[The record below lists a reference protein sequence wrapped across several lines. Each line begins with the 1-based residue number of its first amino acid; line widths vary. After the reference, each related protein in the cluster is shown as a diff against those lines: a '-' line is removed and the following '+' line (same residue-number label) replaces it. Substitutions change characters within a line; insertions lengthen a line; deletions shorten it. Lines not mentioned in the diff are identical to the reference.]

1 MIKWPITYVDFDGNE
16 QTEEH
21 RFALNRSE
29 LMEMNFSASG
39 GMEKMLQRIIDTKDT
54 KEMIKI
60 FKELILKS
68 YGELSDDGRRFV
80 KQRDGHS
87 LADDFAQTAAF
98 DELFMQLATD
108 DKKAAEFING
118 IVPKDLAKQIEAQNI
133 KELPIPKV

>member
-21 RFALNRSE
+21 RCALNRSE
-29 LMEMNFSASG
+29 LIEMNFSASG

-98 DELFMQLATD
+98 DELFMQLASD
-108 DKKAAEFING
+108 DEKAAEFVNG
-118 IVPKDLAKQIEAQNI
+118 IIPKDLAKQVEAQNI
-133 KELPIPKV
+133 KGLPTPKA